1 MLSHCGHIMM
11 ERDFMGLSSKESVL
25 VVKEEINDDGCRDSS
40 SGVSFSHSILSPPPI
55 LLSMESFSLW
65 LSIMC

>member
-1 MLSHCGHIMM
+1 
-11 ERDFMGLSSKESVL
+11 MGLSSKESVP

-40 SGVSFSHSILSPPPI
+40 SGVSFSHSILSPLPI

-65 LSIMC
+65 SSIMC